1 MRLNDVEICNVAIS
15 LCGSTD
21 FIMALSQ
28 DSIAAKRCARLLPM
42 ATQTVLRK
50 HDWNCATKITPLA
63 RNTAAPAFLYEYA
76 YNLPYDLVRLIDV
89 YGDSDFYNPH
99 NRWKVRGREIHTN
112 LDTVFIEYVSMPED
126 YRDLD
131 ILLSGAIAHELATL
145 LAATMIKD
153 AQMYGVLNNA
163 KQRVYM
169 EAQAIDTLE
178 NKYVNTENEPWADAR
193 TEWASAN
200 TGL

>member
-1 MRLNDVEICNVAIS
+1 MRLSDVEICNVAIS

-28 DSIAAKRCARLLPM
+28 DSVAAKRCTRLLPM
-42 ATQTVLRK
+42 AAQTVLRK
-50 HDWNCATKITPLA
+50 HDWNCATKIGQLA
-63 RNTAAPAFLYEYA
+63 RNATAPAH
-76 YNLPYDLVRLIDV
+76 DLVRLIDV

-112 LDTVFIEYVSMPED
+112 LDSVFIEYVAMPAD

-131 ILLSGAIAHELATL
+131 ILLSGAISHELATL
-145 LAATMIKD
+145 LASSMIKD
-153 AQMYGVLNNA
+153 PQMYTILNNA

-178 NKYVNTENEPWADAR
+178 NKYVNTENEPWSDAR
-193 TEWASAN
+193 SEWASAN